1 MNSSAWPA
9 ERPLRADREPA
20 PPAEI
25 GRLGMWVFIGSEVLF
40 FGGLFVAYLYGRTH
54 WPQGFA
60 AAGRHTDVVLGTLNT
75 GLLLTSSAVI
85 ALAVACSEHLAHRRF
100 VARLLWVTAA
110 LGVAF
115 VVIKGLEYRH
125 EWQEGLFPGP
135 QFPIDVQGAQ
145 LFFMLYFLT
154 TGLHAVHLAI
164 GITGVAAL
172 AWGSAHARP
181 WAAARHVD
189 AMALYWHF
197 VDVVWI
203 FLYPLLYLV
212 ERHS

>member
-1 MNSSAWPA
+1 MSAGAWPA
-9 ERPLRADREPA
+9 ERPLHAGGEPA
-20 PPAEI
+20 PSAEI
-25 GRLGMWVFIGSEVLF
+25 GRLGMWIFIGSEVLF

-75 GLLLTSSAVI
+75 GLLLTSSAVV

-100 VARLLWVTAA
+100 VARLLWITAA

-115 VVIKGLEYRH
+115 IVVKGLEYRH
-125 EWQEGLFPGP
+125 EWREQLFPGP
-135 QFPIDVQGAQ
+135 GFPIDAPGAQ

-154 TGLHAVHLAI
+154 TGLHAVHLVI
-164 GITGVAAL
+164 GIAGIGAL
-172 AWGSAHARP
+172 AWGSARARP
-181 WAAARHVD
+181 WAAPRHID

-212 ERHS
+212 ERHA